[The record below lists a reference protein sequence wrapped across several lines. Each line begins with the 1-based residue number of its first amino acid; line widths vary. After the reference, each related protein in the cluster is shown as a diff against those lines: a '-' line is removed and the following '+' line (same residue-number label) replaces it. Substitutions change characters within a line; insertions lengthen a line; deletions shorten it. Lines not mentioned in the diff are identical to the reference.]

1 MTRPT
6 AHDGA
11 QGASQDGAQ
20 DGITDGP
27 TVPMFDQA
35 THLPGHARVAF
46 SPLQFYTLS
55 RVRRL
60 DVDGSAE
67 GLWLTEAPCP
77 AVTEKGIAFFSRQ
90 FTHERIQPYITG
102 LPNTP
107 QRDLVIRYDRALLA
121 RGVLQEVILCERL
134 AGGQVVERLRL
145 RDRER
150 VLAERDP
157 NAALRERERFLA
169 VYRAKITAAQEA
181 QLTLAHGQAA
191 LERYRDEQAERRQR
205 QRREQPAPM
214 AAKPI
219 RARSRSD
226 AAAREKATKV
236 HAIAEHL
243 AGGTA
248 VEAFD
253 APDTDHEAPGTGTAS
268 SGAPGPTPQPPA
280 DRPAA
285 ADQASR
291 RSGGRGATGGRS
303 KSRTV
308 ARGGAVPGDSGPP
321 DAQAPTP
328 SSPQDSQ
335 ASTAPATGSDEASTA
350 SPDVP
355 AFPVP
360 ASSLL
365 EALGG
370 RTGFL
375 SLDDE

>member
-1 MTRPT
+1 MTRPVPHDDT
-6 AHDGA
+6 HDGA
-11 QGASQDGAQ
+11 GEGAEDA
-20 DGITDGP
+20 P
-27 TVPMFDQA
+27 TVPMFEEA

-46 SPLQFYTLS
+46 SPLQFYALS

-60 DVDGSAE
+60 DVDGTAE

-77 AVTEKGIAFFSRQ
+77 AVTEKGIAFFGRQ
-90 FTHERIQPYITG
+90 FTHERIQPYING

-107 QRDLVIRYDRALLA
+107 RRDLVIRYDRALLA

-150 VLAERDP
+150 VLAERDV

-181 QLTLAHGQAA
+181 QLTLVHGQAA
-191 LERYRDEQAERRQR
+191 LERFRDEQAERRQR
-205 QRREQPAPM
+205 QRREHPAPM

-226 AAAREKATKV
+226 AAAREAQTKV

-253 APDTDHEAPGTGTAS
+253 APEAEDAASGAGAS
-268 SGAPGPTPQPPA
+268 SGGASGTTPRPPA

-285 ADQASR
+285 GDRTSR
-291 RSGGRGATGGRS
+291 RSGGRRATGGRS
-303 KSRTV
+303 TSSTV
-308 ARGGAVPGDSGPP
+308 ARGRPVPSEGTPP
-321 DAQAPTP
+321 AARAPTP
-328 SSPQDSQ
+328 SSHQASQ
-335 ASTAPATGSDEASTA
+335 APPTPATRPDEASTA
-350 SPDVP
+350 SLDVP
-355 AFPVP
+355 ASP
-360 ASSLL
+360 ASSSLL
-365 EALGG
+365 EVLGG

-375 SLDDE
+375 LLDDE